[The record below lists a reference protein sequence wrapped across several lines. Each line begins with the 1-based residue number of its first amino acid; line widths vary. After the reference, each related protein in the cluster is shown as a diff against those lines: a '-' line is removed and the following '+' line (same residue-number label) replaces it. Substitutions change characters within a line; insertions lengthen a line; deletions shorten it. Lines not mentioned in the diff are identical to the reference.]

1 MKLRTVSVALLL
13 AGFSLGSSALT
24 LGRMHGAAWIGH
36 GLDLSVQ
43 VQMDAGSTDTSL
55 CAEADVFYADSRQES
70 ARIRIS
76 QEPGAEADAVL
87 LRIISP
93 GIIDEPVVTV
103 YLKAGCSQ
111 KVTRRYVL
119 LADYPTDGPTP
130 LPPARNAPE
139 AVLPI
144 TPLPVSPV
152 PLAPAPVASAA
163 PAGVSPAKPA
173 PEPAAVAH
181 APAAKAPTPP
191 APRNPPAPTSAP
203 KEKFTEPAK
212 RPAPT
217 SSGRPRLKLDVPDVL
232 TERAKVPPTV
242 TTPAGEEVA
251 RETQRMEQ
259 MQNDVKALLEQS
271 AKNDALLVAMRERL
285 EKAESERVPVE
296 LVYALAGLLV
306 LSLAGVAF
314 LWKRPRAPWGPKG
327 AKSTSALD
335 GHPSQQHIDLDL

>member
-36 GLDLSVQ
+36 GLDLGVQ
-43 VQMDAGSTDTSL
+43 VQLDAGSTDTSL

-76 QEPGAEADAVL
+76 QEPGAEADAML

-139 AVLPI
+139 GVLPI
-144 TPLPVSPV
+144 TPLPVSPA

-163 PAGVSPAKPA
+163 PAEVSPAKPA
-173 PEPAAVAH
+173 PEPAAAAH

-191 APRNPPAPTSAP
+191 APRNP
-203 KEKFTEPAK
+203 
-212 RPAPT
+212 PAPT

-314 LWKRPRAPWGPKG
+314 LWKRLRAPWGPKG
-327 AKSTSALD
+327 ASALD